1 MLVNDEKRSKVL
13 GFFQLVMINVIA
25 VDSIRTLT
33 FSAVFGFS
41 LVFFYIIAAL
51 VFFIPTALVSSE
63 LGTGWPN
70 RGGIYVWVREAFGK
84 RFSFF
89 VIWLNWIYNVI
100 WYPTI
105 LALIVGTFSYL
116 FNPDLANNP
125 VYMCAGV
132 LIIYWGI
139 TLINCLGMKA
149 SSIMSTVGALIGTI
163 VPMVFITVLGIVYV
177 MQDRPIHISFSWSQF
192 FPQASASSNL
202 AFLTNVL
209 FGLLGLEMA
218 ATHAAEMRNPT
229 RDYPRSLFVSCIIIL
244 STIVFASLAIA
255 IVVPNQEL
263 SLATGVMQAFSVF
276 VNAFQMPWLL
286 PIIAACI
293 ILGGL
298 SGVGAWIIGPTKGL
312 LVACQD
318 GSLPAFL
325 GKTNK
330 KGVPVKILL
339 IQAVI
344 VSILSLAFL
353 LLPTVNSSFWLL
365 STMTAQLALVCY
377 VALFAAALKLHYSK
391 ADVFR
396 RFRIPGK
403 KVGIWTVCLSG
414 SLCCLL
420 VILLGF
426 LPPSDIPFQS
436 IAAYEAILIGGMAL
450 FCILPYVLYA
460 KWKKMKRSSR

>member
-1 MLVNDEKRSKVL
+1 MLVNDDKRTKVL

-51 VFFIPTALVSSE
+51 VFFIPTALVSAE

-89 VIWLNWIYNVI
+89 VIWLNWIYNII

-149 SSIMSTVGALIGTI
+149 SSILSTVGALIGTI
-163 VPMVFITVLGIVYV
+163 VPMVFIAVLGIVYV
-177 MQDRPIHISFSWSQF
+177 MQDRPINISFSWSQF

-209 FGLLGLEMA
+209 FGLLGLEMV

-229 RDYPRSLFVSCIIIL
+229 RDYPRSLLVSCIIIL

-255 IVVPNQEL
+255 MVVPNREL

-276 VNAFQMPWLL
+276 VAAFQMPWLL
-286 PIIAACI
+286 PLIAACI

-318 GSLPAFL
+318 GSLPASL

-330 KGVPVKILL
+330 KGVPVRILL
-339 IQAVI
+339 IQAII

-365 STMTAQLALVCY
+365 SAMTAQLALICY
-377 VALFAAALKLHYSK
+377 VALFAAALKLHYYR
-391 ADVFR
+391 ADVYR

-420 VILLGF
+420 VIALGF
-426 LPPSDIPFQS
+426 LPPSDIPFHN

-460 KWKKMKRSSR
+460 QWNKRKKS

>member
-1 MLVNDEKRSKVL
+1 MMKKRSKVL

-41 LVFFYIIAAL
+41 LVIFYIIAAL
-51 VFFIPTALVSSE
+51 VFFIPTALVSAE

-125 VYMCAGV
+125 VYMCVGV

-149 SSIMSTVGALIGTI
+149 SSIISTVGALIGTI
-163 VPMVFITVLGIVYV
+163 VPMVFISVLGIVYV
-177 MQDRPIHISFSWSQF
+177 MQDRPINISFSWSQF

-318 GSLPAFL
+318 GSLPASL

-330 KGVPVKILL
+330 KGVPVRILL

-377 VALFAAALKLHYSK
+377 VALFAAAFKLHYSK

-420 VILLGF
+420 VVLLGF
-426 LPPSDIPFQS
+426 LPRATFPSTASLRMRPS
-436 IAAYEAILIGGMAL
+436 
-450 FCILPYVLYA
+450 
-460 KWKKMKRSSR
+460 

>member
-1 MLVNDEKRSKVL
+1 MLVNDDKRTKVL

-51 VFFIPTALVSSE
+51 VFFIPTALVSAE

-89 VIWLNWIYNVI
+89 VIWLNWIYNII

-149 SSIMSTVGALIGTI
+149 SSILSTVGALIGTI
-163 VPMVFITVLGIVYV
+163 VPMVFIAVLGIVYV
-177 MQDRPIHISFSWSQF
+177 MQDRPINISFSWSQF

-209 FGLLGLEMA
+209 FGLLGLEMV

-229 RDYPRSLFVSCIIIL
+229 RDYPRSLLVSCIIIL

-255 IVVPNQEL
+255 MVVPNREL

-276 VNAFQMPWLL
+276 VAAFQMPWLL
-286 PIIAACI
+286 PLIAACI

-318 GSLPAFL
+318 GSLPASL

-330 KGVPVKILL
+330 KGVPVRILL
-339 IQAVI
+339 IQAII

-365 STMTAQLALVCY
+365 SAMTAQLALICY
-377 VALFAAALKLHYSK
+377 VALFAAALKLHYYR
-391 ADVFR
+391 ADVYR

-420 VILLGF
+420 VIALGF
-426 LPPSDIPFQS
+426 LPPSDIPFHN

-450 FCILPYVLYA
+450 FCFLPYVLYA
-460 KWKKMKRSSR
+460 QWNKRKKS

>member
-1 MLVNDEKRSKVL
+1 MLVDDEKRTKVL

-51 VFFIPTALVSSE
+51 VFFIPTALVSAE

-89 VIWLNWIYNVI
+89 VIWLNWIYNII

-149 SSIMSTVGALIGTI
+149 SSILSTVGALIGTI
-163 VPMVFITVLGIVYV
+163 VPMAFIAVLGIVYV

-209 FGLLGLEMA
+209 FGLLGLEMV

-229 RDYPRSLFVSCIIIL
+229 RDYPRSLLISCIIIL
-244 STIVFASLAIA
+244 STIIFASLAIA
-255 IVVPNQEL
+255 IVVPNREL

-276 VNAFQMPWLL
+276 VAAFQMPWLL

-318 GSLPAFL
+318 GSLPASL

-330 KGVPVKILL
+330 KGVPVRILI
-339 IQAVI
+339 IQAII

-365 STMTAQLALVCY
+365 SAMTAQLALICY
-377 VALFAAALKLHYSK
+377 VALFAAALKLHYHR
-391 ADVFR
+391 ADVYR

-420 VILLGF
+420 VIVLGF
-426 LPPSDIPFQS
+426 LPPSDVPFQS

-450 FCILPYVLYA
+450 FCILPYFLYA
-460 KWKKMKRSSR
+460 QWKKRKKFS